1 MTEQSGEPVGT
12 LAEELAKL
20 MGVVSGLAANAAP
33 GASEGANDG
42 GVDDQGDG
50 VHGESGGNRKA
61 DPATDHTEHI
71 ANGSAACQVC
81 PVCQTIAFVRSTSP
95 EVRDHLASS
104 AASLAA
110 AARGLLD
117 GVAAQ
122 RPEPD
127 DRGSHVENINLSED
141 EQWD

>member
-1 MTEQSGEPVGT
+1 MTDHSEEPVGS

-20 MGVVSGLAANAAP
+20 MGVVSGLADQTAD
-33 GASEGANDG
+33 DG
-42 GVDDQGDG
+42 VAGEGDG
-50 VHGESGGNRKA
+50 DHETE
-61 DPATDHTEHI
+61 PASDGPDHAAHI

-81 PVCQTIAFVRSTSP
+81 PVCQAIAFVRSTSP

-117 GVAAQ
+117 GMTTPQ
-122 RPEPD
+122 PEPD
-127 DRGSHVENINLSED
+127 RRDSPVENINLSED
-141 EQWD
+141 EKWD